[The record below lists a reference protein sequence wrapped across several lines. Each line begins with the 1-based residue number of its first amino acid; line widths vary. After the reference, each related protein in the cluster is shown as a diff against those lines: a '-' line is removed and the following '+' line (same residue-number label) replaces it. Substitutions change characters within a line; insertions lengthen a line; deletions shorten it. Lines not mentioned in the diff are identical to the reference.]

1 MPSVVDVVL
10 TGNYAGVETDICTT
24 ACAAAA
30 RRRDVAVI
38 GGDRNGCTTDPIQGR
53 LGHGGA

>member
-10 TGNYAGVETDICTT
+10 TGNYAGAETDICTT

-30 RRRDVAVI
+30 AGDVAVI
-38 GGDRNGCTTDPIQGR
+38 GPERMHDGPDPRPRSHPVQT
-53 LGHGGA
+53 